1 MGISVGIDLGTS
13 NSVVA
18 TVWDGQAVVLADAD
32 GRSVHPS
39 VVAFGYGH
47 SVVVGQPARQQLH
60 SLPPSSHPEP
70 HFVRRDLFNTS
81 A

>member
-18 TVWDGQAVVLADAD
+18 TVWDGQAVVLADAE

-39 VVAFGYGH
+39 VVAFGYGKKM
-47 SVVVGQPARQQLH
+47 
-60 SLPPSSHPEP
+60 
-70 HFVRRDLFNTS
+70 
-81 A
+81 